1 MKEQTPN
8 TPQAK
13 VYEVEVGGRTLRI
26 ETGKYARQASG
37 SVLVRYGDTVILATA
52 GMSKEPIEAGFL
64 PLTVEFEER
73 HYAVGK
79 IPGSFMRRE
88 GRPGEKAIL
97 SARMTDRPIR
107 PLFPKGFRH
116 EVQVIMTV
124 MSADQ
129 QNPPD
134 VLGPTAASAA
144 LMLSEI
150 PWDGPIAAVRVGR
163 IGGEFV
169 LNPTL
174 QQAEE
179 SDLDL
184 VVAGSKEAIIMV
196 EAGAK
201 EVPEDVL
208 VEALAFAH
216 REMQPIIAL
225 QERMRAELG
234 KPKFPWTPP
243 ETLDEATFAAFYRRA
258 VEKGLTEVLTVAS
271 KHERSE
277 ALDAF
282 SAELIAEFVP
292 EDSEDAEARR
302 KLFEEAFGEVVKREL
317 RRLILEENRRADGR
331 RPDQIRDIWIEVD
344 VLPRAH
350 GSAIFTRGET
360 QVLGTVTLGTGR
372 DEQIIDDL
380 GIDDSENFLVHYN
393 FPPFSTGEV
402 KRLRG
407 VSRREVG
414 HGNLAKRALRPV
426 LPNESDFPY
435 TIRIVGDV
443 LESNG
448 SSSMATT
455 CAGCLALMDAGVP
468 IKKTVAGIAMGL
480 VKEGDR
486 HVILTDILGLED
498 ALGDMD
504 FKVTGTRDG
513 VTALQMDIKVGGIT
527 SAIMREALEAA
538 RKARLAI
545 IEKMESVLPGPRP
558 SLKDHAPRILSL
570 KVPVD
575 KIGAVI
581 GPGGKNVRSLEELG
595 VEVDIEPDGTVR
607 IYSAD
612 AKAAEAARKRVED
625 LTREAKV
632 GDVFE
637 GVVTRVV
644 PFGAFVAL
652 FPGTEGLL
660 HISQIAEGRVERVED
675 HLKVGDKVRV
685 KVSEIDA
692 MGRIN
697 LIRPELEGKIPP
709 PRRGGASGGGSRRGG
724 HRRRE

>member
-1 MKEQTPN
+1 MYERTEN
-8 TPQAK
+8 TPKAR
-13 VYEVEVGGRTLRI
+13 VYQTEIGGRTLTL

-37 SVLVRYGDTVILATA
+37 SVVVRYGDTVVLATA
-52 GMSKEPIEAGFL
+52 GASKEPIESSFL

-116 EVQVIMTV
+116 EVQVILTV
-124 MSADQ
+124 LSADQ
-129 QNPPD
+129 ENPPD

-144 LMLSEI
+144 LMLSDI

-163 IGGEFV
+163 LRGELV

-174 QQAEE
+174 QQLEE

-184 VVAGSKEAIIMV
+184 VVAGSKDAIIMV

-201 EVPEDVL
+201 EVPEALL

-216 REMQPIIAL
+216 SAMQPILAL
-225 QERMRAELG
+225 QEQMRAELG
-234 KPKFPWTPP
+234 KPKFAWAPP
-243 ETLDEATFAAFYRRA
+243 ETLPEEALEALYRRA
-258 VEKGLTEVLTVAS
+258 REKGLSEVLTVAS

-277 ALDAF
+277 AMERF
-282 SAELIAEFVP
+282 AEELVAEFVP
-292 EDSEDAEARR
+292 GEDEDAEARR
-302 KLFEEAFGEVVKREL
+302 KLYLEAFDEVVKREL
-317 RRLILEENRRADGR
+317 RRLVLEEGRRADGR
-331 RPDQIRDIWIEVD
+331 RPDEIRPIWIEVG

-350 GSAIFTRGET
+350 GSAVFTRGET

-380 GIDDSENFLVHYN
+380 GIDESENFLVHYN
-393 FPPFSTGEV
+393 FPPYSTGEV

-426 LPNESDFPY
+426 LPDEDAFPY

-468 IKKTVAGIAMGL
+468 IKKPVAGIAMGL
-480 VKEGDR
+480 VMGEDK
-486 HVILTDILGLED
+486 HVVLTDILGLED

-513 VTALQMDIKVGGIT
+513 VTALQMDIKVKGLT
-527 SAIMREALEAA
+527 SAILSEALEQA
-538 RKARLAI
+538 RRARLFILDRMA
-545 IEKMESVLPGPRP
+545 EVLPAPRP
-558 SLKDHAPRILSL
+558 ELKPFAPRILSI
-570 KVPVD
+570 KIPVD
-575 KIGAVI
+575 KIGIVI
-581 GPGGKNVRSLEELG
+581 GPGGKNIRALEELG
-595 VEVDIEPDGTVR
+595 VEIDIEPDGTVR

-612 AKAAEAARKRVED
+612 AAAAEEARRRIEEVTK
-625 LTREAKV
+625 EAKV
-632 GDVFE
+632 GDVYE
-637 GVVTRVV
+637 GVVSRIV
-644 PFGAFVAL
+644 PFGAFVTL
-652 FPGTEGLL
+652 FPGAEGLL
-660 HISQIAEGRVERVED
+660 HISQLAEGRVNKVED
-675 HLKVGDKVRV
+675 VLKVGDRV
-685 KVSEIDA
+685 KVKVAEIDA
-692 MGRIN
+692 QGRIN
-697 LIRPELEGKIPP
+697 LIRPELEGKIAP
-709 PRRGGASGGGSRRGG
+709 PRRKPRPGGARGRGSR
-724 HRRRE
+724 

>member
-1 MKEQTPN
+1 MPIQSPN
-8 TPQAK
+8 TPK
-13 VYEVEVGGRTLRI
+13 PHVFETEIGGRTLTI

-37 SVLVRYGDTVILATA
+37 SALVRYGDTVVLATA
-52 GMSKEPIEAGFL
+52 EASKEPIDASFL

-116 EVQVIMTV
+116 EVQVILTV
-124 MSADQ
+124 LSADQ
-129 QNPPD
+129 KNPPD
-134 VLGPTAASAA
+134 VLGPLAASAA
-144 LMLSEI
+144 LMLSDI
-150 PWDGPIAAVRVGR
+150 PWEGPIASVRVGR
-163 IGGEFV
+163 VNGRLVI
-169 LNPTL
+169 NPTL
-174 QQAEE
+174 QEIEE

-184 VVAGSKEAIIMV
+184 IVAGSKDAIIMV
-196 EAGAK
+196 EAGAQ
-201 EVPEDVL
+201 EVPEALL
-208 VEALAFAH
+208 VEALDFAH
-216 REMQPIIAL
+216 REMQPLIAL
-225 QERMRAELG
+225 QEEMRAKLG
-234 KPKFPWTPP
+234 KPKFAWTPP
-243 ETLDEATFAAFYRRA
+243 PTLSEEEIERLWQRA
-258 VEKGLTEVLTVAS
+258 REKGLDQVLTVAS

-277 ALDAF
+277 ALERFAE
-282 SAELIAEFVP
+282 ELIAELVP
-292 EDSEDAEARR
+292 EDAENAEELK
-302 KLFEEAFGEVVKREL
+302 KLYQAAFDEVVKKEL

-331 RPDQIRDIWIEVD
+331 RPDEIREIWIEVD

-350 GSAIFTRGET
+350 GSAVFTRGET

-380 GIDDSENFLVHYN
+380 GLDESENFLVHYN
-393 FPPFSTGEV
+393 FPPYSTGEV

-426 LPNESDFPY
+426 LPSEEEFPY

-486 HVILTDILGLED
+486 HVVLTDILGLED

-513 VTALQMDIKVGGIT
+513 VTALQMDIKVKGLT
-527 SAIMREALEAA
+527 SEILTQALEQA
-538 RKARLAI
+538 RRARLFI
-545 IEKMESVLPGPRP
+545 IDQMEAVMPAPRP
-558 SLKDHAPRILSL
+558 EPKPFAPRILTL

-575 KIGAVI
+575 KIGAII
-581 GPGGKNVRSLEELG
+581 GPGGKNIRQLEELG
-595 VEVDIEPDGTVR
+595 VQIDIEPDGTVR

-612 AKAAEAARKRVED
+612 AAAAEEAKRRIEEM
-625 LTREAKV
+625 TREAKV
-632 GDVFE
+632 GEEFE
-637 GVVTRVV
+637 GVVTRIV

-652 FPGTEGLL
+652 FPGAEGLL
-660 HISQIAEGRVERVED
+660 HISQLAEGRVEKVED
-675 HLKVGDKVRV
+675 VLKVGDKVRV
-685 KVSEIDA
+685 KVAEIDSQ
-692 MGRIN
+692 GRIN
-697 LIRPELEGKIPP
+697 LIRPELEGKVPP
-709 PRRGGASGGGSRRGG
+709 PRRGGGPRRGGSRR
-724 HRRRE
+724 RE